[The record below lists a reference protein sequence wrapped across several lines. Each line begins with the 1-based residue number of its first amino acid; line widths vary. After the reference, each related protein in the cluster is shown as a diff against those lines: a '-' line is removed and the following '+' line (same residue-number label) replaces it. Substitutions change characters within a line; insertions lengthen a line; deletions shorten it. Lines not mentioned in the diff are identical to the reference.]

1 MAFVLGNQDFQQIR
15 TDRAQRALEADR
27 INARNFAEDEALR
40 LANESSRAGAW
51 PSYEAQSSWS
61 YCCSSGCKS

>member
-27 INARNFAEDEALR
+27 INARNFAEDEA
-40 LANESSRAGAW
+40 
-51 PSYEAQSSWS
+51 
-61 YCCSSGCKS
+61 